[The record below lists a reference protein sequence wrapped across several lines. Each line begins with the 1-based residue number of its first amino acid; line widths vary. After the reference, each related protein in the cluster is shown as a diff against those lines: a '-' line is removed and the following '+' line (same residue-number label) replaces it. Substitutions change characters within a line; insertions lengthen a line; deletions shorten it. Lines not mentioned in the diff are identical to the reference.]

1 MSELTPEE
9 VIAEEVVAEEVVA
22 DTETETFS
30 APEVVAEE
38 EPIAVEPAPAPA
50 PAPKKSKKSAP
61 APEATPEVVAEPKV
75 EVVSTT
81 APRPIY
87 AGGIMVSVKH
97 KK

>member
-38 EPIAVEPAPAPA
+38 EPIAVEPAPA